1 MSTTKPIMVQLITN
15 GIKIS
20 VKTRY
25 NGKIDQGENQY
36 NAFSYYISIENE
48 TIDTVQLL
56 ERFWEISDALNDKEF
71 VAGEGVVGQKPILN
85 PKGQY
90 TYRSNCFLLGD
101 TGSMKGTFK
110 MINTKNN
117 TLFQV
122 IIPTFQLSTTSFLN

>member
-1 MSTTKPIMVQLITN
+1 MEQQITK

-20 VKTRY
+20 VKTKFDGLIKR
-25 NGKIDQGENQY
+25 NLNAF
-36 NAFSYYISIENE
+36 NAFSYFITIKNE
-48 TIDTVQLL
+48 SDDVVQLL

>member
-1 MSTTKPIMVQLITN
+1 MEQQITK

-20 VKTRY
+20 VKTKFDGLIKR
-25 NGKIDQGENQY
+25 NLNTF
-36 NAFSYYISIENE
+36 NAFSYFITIENE
-48 TIDTVQLL
+48 SDDVVQLL

-101 TGSMKGTFK
+101 MGSMKGTFK
-110 MINTKNN
+110 MINTKTN

-122 IIPTFQLSTTSFLN
+122 IIPTFQLSTTSFLS

>member
-1 MSTTKPIMVQLITN
+1 MIQQITK

-20 VKTRY
+20 VKTKF
-25 NGKIDQGENQY
+25 NGVTERNLHKFNV
-36 NAFSYYISIENE
+36 FSYFITIENE
-48 TIDTVQLL
+48 SNTVVQLL

-71 VAGEGVVGQKPILN
+71 VVGEGVVGQKPTLN
-85 PKGQY
+85 PNEQY

-110 MINTKNN
+110 MVDKKTN

-122 IIPTFQLSTTSFLN
+122 IIPTFQLTTTPLLN